1 MMRFTAFSTSY
12 TLSVNITL
20 GGLSVEVRPFCF
32 IVVSIMT
39 IQKEFVLRY
48 RDDGHV
54 RFQIPQSACQVKIAK
69 LITEQIAVIEGVT
82 AVRLYRGQQKLSIRF
97 NDAVCDFSGLAKQLF
112 RILAELERQGL
123 FQPQKVAVT
132 SRSNRSRL
140 RRRLENTG
148 ISRWFGEKYQAAR
161 ETVEAAK
168 IVGKLTAKGPK
179 ALIKDPEK
187 ATIDFLNDI
196 LVLYLIKIHWTRITQ
211 EWLVRPFAYRYEWM
225 AVFYLFFLLVRSRRK
240 K

>member
-1 MMRFTAFSTSY
+1 
-12 TLSVNITL
+12 
-20 GGLSVEVRPFCF
+20 
-32 IVVSIMT
+32 MT

-69 LITEQIAVIEGVT
+69 LITDQIAVIEGVT
-82 AVRLYRGQQKLSIRF
+82 SVRLYRGQQKLSIRF
-97 NDAVCDFSGLAKQLF
+97 NDAVCGFAGLAKQLF
-112 RILAELERQGL
+112 GILAELEQRSL
-123 FQPQKVAVT
+123 FEPQSAALAAGSKPT
-132 SRSNRSRL
+132 RL
-140 RRRLENTG
+140 RRRLENTR
-148 ISRWFGEKYQAAR
+148 ISRWFGDKYQAAK

-168 IVGKLTAKGPK
+168 IVGKLTTKGPK

-196 LVLYLIKIHWTRITQ
+196 LVLYLIKIHWSRITQ